1 MQRPHIHGMFIRQGL
16 RDSALLL
23 PTALNLNLLN
33 HQMWLG
39 IIHPQCLLF
48 TEQRKSTR
56 IDTESHSSE
65 FSASAPLFL
74 LFRNWRDSSVSCCFC
89 RNWSWTMHSHS
100 GGIIYLNPFHIHPLS
115 SLSQIFSIQ
124 FRYLF
129 RTPSDCLCKYSA
141 AGINVLSISHIANS
155 LLVHTWPT
163 LSHHRMEPPA
173 HSLINSYRISCDFL
187 WLGQWAHIK

>member
-1 MQRPHIHGMFIRQGL
+1 
-16 RDSALLL
+16 
-23 PTALNLNLLN
+23 
-33 HQMWLG
+33 
-39 IIHPQCLLF
+39 
-48 TEQRKSTR
+48 
-56 IDTESHSSE
+56 
-65 FSASAPLFL
+65 
-74 LFRNWRDSSVSCCFC
+74 
-89 RNWSWTMHSHS
+89 MHSHS

-173 HSLINSYRISCDFL
+173 HSLINSYRISCDFSL
-187 WLGQWAHIK
+187 IRPMSTHKIRNPNQVADVPWLLFPFSNKLLSNSLCSSSSSNDIGIW